1 MTDAELLS
9 LIASNPEKVIA
20 IVKAAQ
26 AVDANTPRSMFADE
40 TDDPNCCDPYIV
52 GRTPFRKLREALKG
66 LK

>member
-26 AVDANTPRSMFADE
+26 AVDAGTPHSMFGDE
-40 TDDPNCCDPYIV
+40 TNDPNCCDPYIV
-52 GRTPFRKLREALKG
+52 GRVQFRKLREALKD